1 LDERFAKRRLSA
13 TRLPNNCQCFAALN
27 IERHTGDGFNNL
39 LASRFELYGEVF
51 NGEENVAARPQV
63 SLS

>member
-1 LDERFAKRRLSA
+1 
-13 TRLPNNCQCFAALN
+13 LN

-51 NGEENVAARPQV
+51 NGEENVAAGPQV